1 MKNGYV
7 KRKLED
13 TILKYLKTP
22 EIIAVVGPRQ
32 SGKTTM
38 LRRLYE
44 SLKRAVFLSFEDKK
58 ILDLFEKETD
68 DFISLY
74 VKNNDYVFIDEFQYA
89 KTGGKILKYIY
100 DLAPKAKIIISGS
113 SAIDLTVRALKH
125 LVGRIFI
132 FTLYPFDF
140 EEFLSFRDQ
149 QYFNLYQKLK
159 INIMQSDL
167 PRNFSLGENVRQ
179 TLAEYYQE
187 YAIFGGYPRA
197 VTASAN
203 EEKIEVLKNI
213 YNTYFLREVKDM
225 AGLADD
231 YKLAN
236 LIKAL
241 ALQIGNLI
249 EYQELSRL
257 SEFSYPTLKKYL
269 NFLDKTFICQTL
281 RPFHGNKRNEIVKN
295 PKVFFLDCGLRNYI
309 VNDFRKIGERT
320 DAGALL
326 ENTAFAQFIK
336 QNINDLRFWRT
347 KQKAEVD
354 FVVTPP
360 ARSPRAVEIKKRVN
374 KRDSLAPSLRQFQK
388 AMPQSDAVCLYYEG
402 DAPVA
407 DTGSNNYFFPLF
419 LVA

>member
-1 MKNGYV
+1 
-7 KRKLED
+7 
-13 TILKYLKTP
+13 
-22 EIIAVVGPRQ
+22 
-32 SGKTTM
+32 
-38 LRRLYE
+38 
-44 SLKRAVFLSFEDKK
+44 
-58 ILDLFEKETD
+58 
-68 DFISLY
+68 
-74 VKNNDYVFIDEFQYA
+74 
-89 KTGGKILKYIY
+89 
-100 DLAPKAKIIISGS
+100 
-113 SAIDLTVRALKH
+113 
-125 LVGRIFI
+125 
-132 FTLYPFDF
+132 
-140 EEFLSFRDQ
+140 
-149 QYFNLYQKLK
+149 
-159 INIMQSDL
+159 MQSHL

-187 YAIFGGYPRA
+187 YAVFGGYPRA
-197 VTASAN
+197 VTAAAN

-257 SEFSYPTLKKYL
+257 SDFSYPTLKKYL

-281 RPFHGNKRNEIVKN
+281 RPFHANKRNEIVKN

-309 VNDFRKIGERT
+309 VNDFRKIGDRT

-336 QNINDLRFWRT
+336 QNINDLHFWRT
-347 KQKAEVD
+347 KQKTEVD

-360 ARSPRAVEIKKRVN
+360 ARPPRAVEIKKRVSE
-374 KRDSLAPSLRQFQK
+374 RDGLTSGLRQFQK
-388 AMPQSDAVCLYYEG
+388 AIPQSDAVCLYYEG
-402 DAPVA
+402 SAPAVVA
-407 DTGSNNYFFPLF
+407 ADSNNYFLPLF
-419 LVA
+419 LAA